1 MDFKKIIFELLL
13 VLACFSGFS
22 QTGPGGVGTNDG
34 TSDLVM
40 WYRTDNALTTSGS
53 NVTNWGNSAGYSAH
67 DMTQSGSANPQLISG
82 SLNGYDEIQFNASGI
97 LQTGLNL
104 TTSNFVTNQAS
115 SYIYAKANSITSS
128 WPYATLPHQSQRF
141 SCHIPWSNNTVYFDI
156 GQCCNA
162 SARIQVSGLSNLTG
176 YSLWS
181 YDANP
186 SSGKQLYRNGGLLQN
201 RGNSSTYSSHASHR
215 FGLGDNF
222 NGNMTEVIIF
232 KTKVNTAQRLI
243 IDNYLVAKYGQT
255 LAANDVY
262 TQDNSGNGNFD
273 HDVAGIGQATDGS
286 NQIDS
291 QGTGIVRISGATDLG
306 NNEFFMWGH
315 DNSPLSLTNT
325 TDVPT
330 NTSHARMERVW
341 RVSESNTSSVS
352 VEVGAIDISVDM
364 TGVTGYSSAYPPQL
378 LVDTDNDGFF
388 NDETPLF
395 TVISLGSNVYRFNG
409 VTALFDNAR
418 YTFAIGQKT
427 VITNR
432 RITHRV
438 NKN

>member
-1 MDFKKIIFELLL
+1 MDLKKIIFELLL
-13 VLACFSGFS
+13 ILACFIGFS

-34 TSDLVM
+34 SSDLVM

-53 NVTNWGNSAGYSAH
+53 NVTIWGNSAGYSAH
-67 DMTQSGSANPQLISG
+67 DMIQSGSTNPQLISG
-82 SLNGYDEIQFNASGI
+82 SLNGYDEVQFNASGI
-97 LQTGLNL
+97 LRTGLNL

-115 SYIYAKANSITSS
+115 SFIYAKANSITSS

-141 SCHIPWSNNTVYFDI
+141 SCHIPWSNSTVYFDI
-156 GQCCNA
+156 GQCCSA
-162 SARIQVSGLSNLTG
+162 SARIQVSGLANLTG

-186 SSGKQLYRNGGLLQN
+186 TSGKQLYRNGGLLQD

-243 IDNYLVAKYGQT
+243 IDNYLAAKYGQT
-255 LAANDVY
+255 LAVNDVY
-262 TQDNSGNGNFD
+262 TQDDSGNGNFD
-273 HDVAGIGQATDGS
+273 HDVAGIGQAIDGS

-315 DNSPLSLTNT
+315 DKITRSLLRIP
-325 TDVPT
+325 PT
-330 NTSHARMERVW
+330 CLPMHLMQDWKEYGR
-341 RVSESNTSSVS
+341 SVNPT
-352 VEVGAIDISVDM
+352 A
-364 TGVTGYSSAYPPQL
+364 PP
-378 LVDTDNDGFF
+378 F
-388 NDETPLF
+388 
-395 TVISLGSNVYRFNG
+395 R
-409 VTALFDNAR
+409 
-418 YTFAIGQKT
+418 
-427 VITNR
+427 
-432 RITHRV
+432 
-438 NKN
+438 